1 MGGEALVE
9 TEERST
15 KDVLVAEHG
24 VQPEIARESDL
35 GGSLSD
41 EDVSSFGLGEWSSTE
56 VHDPRPH
63 AQSQIREE
71 PVDGARV
78 EADVDASVGLV
89 PIHVGVGRLQI
100 GSVDD
105 RDGEVL
111 MVDLTADQEPQ
122 PCLLPEGDVALRH
135 DVEAMT
141 AGFVVDGRVDAADVA
156 EKDPGVLLVELGL
169 DLFDVLLD
177 LFHFRVDCLNL
188 GLGSRSRDN
197 VPADVDPL
205 GLATGAVPGD
215 AHGGLPIAGDQ
226 PPGMARSRVGRAAGG
241 RTGRGGRADGGAV
254 QGDKRLLALLH
265 GGQSLA
271 TPLADPAAIDGGA
284 SIRGMLDHQVAVGQS
299 GARRRLVVEVLGR
312 GRGADHQR
320 HDEAEDECNAAKS
333 LLVHAISPYSAPYRR
348 LLTTVSVCYILRCRN
363 APVFAY
369 NYKQK

>member
-1 MGGEALVE
+1 MIDLSAEQQPQ
-9 TEERST
+9 RSPLP
-15 KDVLVAEHG
+15 KRDVPFDHSVDA
-24 VQPEIARESDL
+24 VTS
-35 GGSLSD
+35 
-41 EDVSSFGLGEWSSTE
+41 GL
-56 VHDPRPH
+56 
-63 AQSQIREE
+63 I
-71 PVDGARV
+71 VDGGI
-78 EADVDASVGLV
+78 ES
-89 PIHVGVGRLQI
+89 
-100 GSVDD
+100 
-105 RDGEVL
+105 
-111 MVDLTADQEPQ
+111 
-122 PCLLPEGDVALRH
+122 
-135 DVEAMT
+135 
-141 AGFVVDGRVDAADVA
+141 ADVA

-177 LFHFRVDCLNL
+177 LFHFGVDGLNL

-205 GLATGAVPGD
+205 GLAAGAVPDD

-241 RTGRGGRADGGAV
+241 RTGRGGRTDGGAV